1 MANHN
6 KNKKFGNS
14 NFERVRKTR
23 PVGQDALE
31 RERLR
36 RLERSAIRP
45 IAESDDDLMFDY
57 SDND

>member
-36 RLERSAIRP
+36 RLERSVIRP